1 MERDKK
7 FPFGRLIWA
16 AVVGGAT
23 TAGSAF
29 YPQEYWNFFILGFFV
44 QLFFSWAPVFI
55 AYSKDSKHKN
65 AIYNMSTILPITML
79 VIAAIIWAIF
89 DKAETNKSKSAKRD
103 NISVSL
109 KTQSSKD
116 SSTTTQIN
124 TVVKKRFSGSAKV
137 GSAW

>member
-1 MERDKK
+1 
-7 FPFGRLIWA
+7 
-16 AVVGGAT
+16 
-23 TAGSAF
+23 
-29 YPQEYWNFFILGFFV
+29 
-44 QLFFSWAPVFI
+44 
-55 AYSKDSKHKN
+55 
-65 AIYNMSTILPITML
+65 MSTILPITML